1 MNTQERNQ
9 NYEKFY
15 QLHHQ
20 PKPFIIPNIW
30 NAKSAQLVEAAGY
43 KAMAK
48 SSGAIA
54 DSLGYQDGE
63 QIPFAELLY
72 VIKRI
77 RAVTSVPL
85 SVDFERGYTNDLS
98 LLNDHIQTLIDTGV
112 SGINI
117 EDTQG
122 VDIYLQKLNS
132 ITDYLKST
140 GQQLFINARTDVY
153 TQKLPSPLETVIKR
167 AKLYEQAGAN
177 GLFVI
182 AINDAAAISKIVSST
197 TLPVHIVST
206 PAISIKVL
214 EDCGVKRISM
224 AVQLYRSTYNNLD
237 KVVKEIIS
245 TRSFETMF
253 KHTFS

>member
-1 MNTQERNQ
+1 MGTQQ
-9 NYEKFY
+9 HKHDFEKFH
-15 QLHHQ
+15 QLHYR
-20 PKPFIIPNIW
+20 PKPFIIPNVW
-30 NAKSAQLVEAAGY
+30 NAKSAQFVEAAGFN
-43 KAMAK
+43 AMAT

-54 DSLGYQDGE
+54 DSLGYKDGE
-63 QIPFAELLY
+63 QIPFAELMY

-98 LLNDHIQTLIDTGV
+98 LLNEHVQTLIDTGI

-132 ITDYLKST
+132 IRAYLENT

-153 TQKLPSPLETVIKR
+153 AQKLPSPLETVIER

-197 TLPVHIVST
+197 TLPVHVVST
-206 PAISIKVL
+206 PAISIRTL

-224 AVQLYRSTYNNLD
+224 AVQLYRSTYNNLE
-237 KVVKEIIS
+237 KVIKEVAK
-245 TRSFETMF
+245 TRSFDAMF
-253 KHTFS
+253 